1 LAGHDFA
8 EFFRRNF
15 YIADL
20 HFIGAGRLLLLTF
33 LLTFLLS
40 RLSSGGRFPGIA
52 RRTMAAGVRI
62 LRRPLLLVLGLPI
75 ELVEGLA
82 VAGRRR
88 TARLLAAARL

>member
-1 LAGHDFA
+1 LLLL
-8 EFFRRNF
+8 
-15 YIADL
+15 IA
-20 HFIGAGRLLLLTF
+20 LLLTF
-33 LLTFLLS
+33 LLALLLLS

-52 RRTMAAGVRI
+52 RRTMAARI
-62 LRRPLLLVLGLPI
+62 RIFGRLLLLVLGLPV